1 MSTETKEIKN
11 TLFRFITL
19 RAPELRAEKD
29 KQKRFVYRNEY
40 ESLFDVAVRNR
51 GDLTKWQ
58 AMKNCSFAPLNR
70 SNLESLIPK
79 VNELAVWI
87 SKNKNSFDAELLIIE
102 ISKVANSF
110 TPTQLNL
117 LWDNLF
123 YQIVTQKNFYLKES
137 IIQLLIADHVYKNLA
152 TINSELVFAR
162 NHQNRLASL
171 ETELMKSIVTAKV
184 VLPVELFID
193 EQKESLSNNFSK
205 KKSLSTDNKEINRAI
220 KRNATLEKV
229 ITNDSLIKLQ
239 IELKNY
245 NKKFFKNRNKAYG
258 LELDKYQKENYKI
271 NNEYFNSLEEILSIS
286 SDKITDEEREKRLAE
301 LGNPKLIE
309 FNFKYDEELNI
320 DSLKQN
326 LSTESF
332 NLFVSLFYKLDN
344 VNLKSIQDLDYEL
357 NVDYSSTNEI
367 INKLETS
374 INTNEQE
381 IINES
386 EIINEQFVSVNGVLL
401 NVQGSTTNSLSY
413 TLSYIQVKIGFF
425 IKESFSLS
433 INVEDNTWGL
443 DSVKFKANNYLGI
456 DVEEI
461 FYNVPVVNNQLI
473 ISSAL
478 IDKIG
483 DHVNNLSIELYFEN
497 DLQGT
502 IIIDRGIKAKEIRR
516 GNIEL
521 SLSGVNN
528 ESSIIS
534 NGFGIKRLG
543 VADYLRV
550 EQTLHAYVPGEV
562 SNIENVMASELRHKS
577 SSQLER
583 TENTI
588 TTIKS
593 TEKENISDT
602 TTTSRNEMQ
611 TEVEKVLQ
619 QDKDMEAHA
628 SYGKSGKIHYEIGGS
643 YATHS
648 SRTEAMR
655 QASIKAQ
662 EVTSRAMDRIVNKV
676 SEERVVKIINE
687 FTENNVHEFDNRD
700 GKKHITGV
708 YRWVD
713 KKMKNQIFNYGIRTM
728 FEFMIPEPAK
738 LHRLA
743 LTSNTKTIQK
753 PQDPRTAPAPFNV
766 ANSSLVTETQINYWA
781 EIYKVKLDELPEKS
795 KVVNFSMSENMEER
809 GNTRTY
815 AIDLNIPENYVGIKA
830 TQSLNIKSERRRGS
844 DLYVDNLADGHY
856 HIHFDSTAGEQHIYN
871 FSSLNVPI
879 GYNFDFY
886 GYNLNIVEINIKLT
900 CELSQAFMTKW
911 KSDQLV
917 KIIEGY
923 DVAYKVYEDKVAEEE
938 AKAKEIVEKEQNN
951 NFYRIME
958 EVLLKHNCIAYLIGD
973 VMLGKEFTSGDEM
986 KNFKVLLGN
995 DLDQY
1000 TSLAKFMEQA
1010 FEWEIMS
1017 YKLYPYYWAGREQ
1030 WSKLY
1035 LTENMDP
1042 LFRSFLQAGMARVI
1056 VTVNPGF
1063 EQAVQFFM
1071 ETGKIWNGGEVPVIG
1086 DPLYE
1091 SIVDEMRAPLGK
1103 PQGKAWITKIP
1114 TSLNILQAQ
1123 SVGLEV
1129 VEPLPHTTEDPTQFE
1144 LPEDV
1149 VVTTE
1154 FNKADILL
1162 AHSGLPSTLN
1172 KN

>member
-1 MSTETKEIKN
+1 M
-11 TLFRFITL
+11 L
-19 RAPELRAEKD
+19 R
-29 KQKRFVYRNEY
+29 
-40 ESLFDVAVRNR
+40 
-51 GDLTKWQ
+51 
-58 AMKNCSFAPLNR
+58 
-70 SNLESLIPK
+70 
-79 VNELAVWI
+79 
-87 SKNKNSFDAELLIIE
+87 E
-102 ISKVANSF
+102 ISKIETSF
-110 TPTQLNL
+110 DPTQLNL

-123 YQIVTQKNFYLKES
+123 YLIVTQKDFYLKES
-137 IIQLLIADHVYKNLA
+137 ILQLIIADHVYKNSN
-152 TINSELVFAR
+152 IISSELELAR
-162 NHQNRLASL
+162 NEKNTPISF

-184 VLPVELFID
+184 VLPIELFID
-193 EQKESLSNNFSK
+193 EQKLGTSNNFL
-205 KKSLSTDNKEINRAI
+205 KKSSLAINDKEINRAI
-220 KRNATLEKV
+220 KRNYTLEKV
-229 ITNDSLIKLQ
+229 VINDSLIKLQ
-239 IELKNY
+239 LELKNY
-245 NKKFFKNRNKAYG
+245 NKKYFKYRNKAYA
-258 LELDKYQKENYKI
+258 LELDKYQKENYQV
-271 NNEYFNSLEEILSIS
+271 NNEYFSLLEEILSIP
-286 SDKITDEEREKRLAE
+286 SDKITEEEREKRLIL
-301 LGNPKLIE
+301 LGKPIQIE
-309 FNFKYDEELNI
+309 FNFKFDEELNI
-320 DSLKQN
+320 DSLKKN
-326 LSTESF
+326 LSDESF
-332 NLFVSLFYKLDN
+332 NLFVSLFYKLDTID
-344 VNLKSIQDLDYEL
+344 LKKIQNNDFEL
-357 NVDYSSTNEI
+357 IEEFSGTNEI
-367 INKLETS
+367 LEKLDS
-374 INTNEQE
+374 QINTNEQE

-386 EIINEQFVSVNGVLL
+386 ELTTEQFVTLNGVLL
-401 NVQGSTTNSLSY
+401 PVQGNSSNSLSY
-413 TLSYIQVKIGFF
+413 TLSYIQLKIGIL
-425 IKESFSLS
+425 IKEFFTLS
-433 INVEDNTWGL
+433 INVEDNTWGI
-443 DSVKFKANNYLGI
+443 DSAKFKANNYLGV
-456 DVEEI
+456 DVEEV
-461 FYNVPVVNNQLI
+461 FYNIPVVNNKLI

-478 IDKIG
+478 IDKVG
-483 DHVNNLSIELYFEN
+483 DHINNITIELHFEN
-497 DLQGT
+497 ELQGT
-502 IIIDRGIKAKEIRR
+502 ITIDRGIKAKEIVT
-516 GNIEL
+516 GNVNLNLIVDNDNG
-521 SLSGVNN
+521 SL
-528 ESSIIS
+528 IS

-583 TENTI
+583 TENTV
-588 TTIKS
+588 TTNKS

-628 SYGKSGKIHYEIGGS
+628 SYGKSDKIHYEIGGS

-648 SRTEAMR
+648 ARTEAMR

-687 FTENNVHEFDNRD
+687 FTENNVHEFDNRA

-753 PQDPRTAPAPFNV
+753 PQDPRTAPAPYNV
-766 ANSSLVTETQINYWA
+766 ANASQVTEIQINYWA
-781 EIYKVKLDELPEKS
+781 GIYNVKLDELPERS
-795 KVVNFSMSENMEER
+795 KVVNFSMSENMEEEN
-809 GNTRTY
+809 NTSTY

-830 TQSLNIKSERRRGS
+830 TQSLNIKSERRHGS
-844 DLYVDNLADGHY
+844 DLYVDNLTDGHH
-856 HIHFDSTAGEQHIYN
+856 HIHFDSRAGEQHTYDFI
-871 FSSLNVPI
+871 SLNVPI

-886 GYNLNIVEINIKLT
+886 GFNLNNVEINIKLT

-911 KSDQLV
+911 KTVQIT
-917 KIIEGY
+917 KIIEAYGA
-923 DVAYKVYEDKVAEEE
+923 AYKVYEDKVAEEE

-958 EVLLKHNCIAYLIGD
+958 EVLLKHNCISYLIGD
-973 VMLGKEFTSGDEM
+973 AMMGKEFTSGDEM

-1123 SVGLEV
+1123 SIGLEV

-1144 LPEDV
+1144 VPEDV
-1149 VVTTE
+1149 VVTRE

-1162 AHSGLPSTLN
+1162 THSELPSTLN